1 MKNPNSCSINIY
13 MRHTNLNLYLATT
26 KVFYSFVLNNKVIY
40 PIIFL
45 FFFLTFSSHSLT
57 LLHIIY
63 QLVLGNKY
71 CKFHLSC
78 WYQPYSFP
86 IYQLLKNGVRKT
98 SLNVF
103 LQKAEITLKTLFI
116 VGVTAVF
123 VFTFLRQVMGLLWKN
138 QSCDRPQPLAE
149 PITVMES

>member
-1 MKNPNSCSINIY
+1 MKNPNSCSIHIY

-26 KVFYSFVLNNKVIY
+26 KVFYSFVLNNKVTY

-78 WYQPYSFP
+78 WYQLYSFP
-86 IYQLLKNGVRKT
+86 IYQLLKNGVRKNKFKCVPTESRNHSEDFVYSWSHCSVCLHISET
-98 SLNVF
+98 SYGI
-103 LQKAEITLKTLFI
+103 ALKKSEL
-116 VGVTAVF
+116 
-123 VFTFLRQVMGLLWKN
+123 
-138 QSCDRPQPLAE
+138 
-149 PITVMES
+149 